1 MKSKLVKKSILAVI
15 CLGLVLTGCFIA
27 DKNLHTTANIPEH
40 DGEILVDSLNI
51 QKEPA
56 KNSNNETE
64 TKSETELVSSDDLSE
79 LEQGDTY
86 FDELRATIT
95 LDRNDVIAM
104 LTDAEATAENS
115 AEKDNASEQKNKLI
129 ENMQLEQTVESAIKA
144 KGLPECLVL
153 ITENGVNVTVN
164 KQELSE
170 NEVAKICDIVMRETD
185 RSASQII
192 IQSKF

>member
-1 MKSKLVKKSILAVI
+1 MKKKLIKKSILALT
-15 CLGLVLTGCFIA
+15 CLCLILAGCFIA
-27 DKNLHTTANIPEH
+27 DKKMQLTADIPEH
-40 DGEILVDSLNI
+40 DGEVLVDSLNI
-51 QKEPA
+51 QNDPDI
-56 KNSNNETE
+56 NSTPKDKSDTE
-64 TKSETELVSSDDLSE
+64 MVTSDDTAE

-86 FDELRATIT
+86 FEELRATIT
-95 LDRNDVIAM
+95 LDRNEVIAM
-104 LTDAEATAENS
+104 LTDAEATADNS
-115 AEKDNASEQKNKLI
+115 AEQDNASEKKTQLM
-129 ENMQLEQTVESAIKA
+129 ENMQLEQEVETAIKT

-170 NEVAKICDIVMRETD
+170 NEVAQICDIVMRETN